1 MGGSPGDAGGRRGS
15 SVAEKG
21 PRTPGL
27 RGPGPP
33 LAFQA
38 GAESI
43 SLREGARTYFV
54 SRASEN
60 RSMLVTRVRA
70 SVPALPRAPGAV
82 ASPGLPP
89 PADSPAAA
97 RGWAALPGSWAD
109 VRLQPQGPGRCPL
122 QHLAGYSL
130 PSAARLPPT
139 AGRRE
144 APRRARTP
152 WPHMLTAYP
161 VSDLAGPRV
170 PERRGGSPA
179 LGVQG
184 HCPQERPQL
193 RLPYPRFHSERVSLQ
208 HLLGEESRGARAAPL
223 VADLGSGNSA
233 DFPWPQTKLLD
244 LTGANP
250 SPPKHV
256 V

>member
-1 MGGSPGDAGGRRGS
+1 M
-15 SVAEKG
+15 
-21 PRTPGL
+21 
-27 RGPGPP
+27 
-33 LAFQA
+33 
-38 GAESI
+38 
-43 SLREGARTYFV
+43 
-54 SRASEN
+54 
-60 RSMLVTRVRA
+60 
-70 SVPALPRAPGAV
+70 

-144 APRRARTP
+144 APRRACTP

-193 RLPYPRFHSERVSLQ
+193 RLPYPRFRSERVSLQ
-208 HLLGEESRGARAAPL
+208 HLLGEGSRGARAAPPGGGPGFREL
-223 VADLGSGNSA
+223 CGLPVASDKALG
-233 DFPWPQTKLLD
+233 LD
-244 LTGANP
+244 RCESITSETRSLRRVSLRILGRGGA
-250 SPPKHV
+250 
-256 V
+256 